1 MADSV
6 PEKQINTGYA
16 LRISVFEG
24 SFAQVHI
31 NLTAGMF
38 LTSFALY
45 LGLNNIGIGFLSAI
59 PAFFTAFAFF
69 SIYLSN
75 FFRSRRRLCVLSS
88 SLGRGVFL
96 IFGIMLLL
104 KIRINSELF
113 FLLII
118 IHNILMSL
126 AGNAWLTWMSSIVPR
141 ERRGSYFAIRNT
153 ILNIIGMIVN
163 VVGGKIIDSF
173 KAVGDIARGLGYL
186 FTGAAVSSTV
196 AAGILSQQPE
206 PKEDLSPPDIRIL
219 FMAALRDQN
228 FRRLLF
234 FVSFWYL
241 LGGMA
246 APFFLVHMLT
256 NLKMSYSTVAIYSIV
271 AGSSSFI
278 FQIIWGKAIDRFKAK
293 PVLMINYTL
302 SACLPI
308 FWLFATP
315 NYLLPIWLDSFF
327 TGIFWTGINL
337 SLFNMV
343 LSLTEDKK
351 LKEGYFATFASI
363 TGIFAFIASLMGG
376 LIAQLL
382 ANVTFEI
389 FGLTF
394 VNYHFLFVFTAIVRL
409 SSGALLARVEERM
422 ATPAFK
428 TLQLLG
434 DYTLRRLQIYRGLV
448 LNTIRFKK

>member
-1 MADSV
+1 MTNSDPVKS
-6 PEKQINTGYA
+6 INASQA

-45 LGLNNIGIGFLSAI
+45 LGLNNVGIGFLSAI

-69 SIYLSN
+69 SIYLSR
-75 FFRSRRRLCVLSS
+75 FLKSRRRLCVLSS
-88 SLGRGVFL
+88 SIGRGVFL
-96 IFGIMLLL
+96 IFGLLL
-104 KIRINSELF
+104 LFRISISNELF
-113 FLLII
+113 FALII

-126 AGNAWLTWMSSIVPR
+126 AGNAWLTWMSSIVPKD
-141 ERRGSYFAIRNT
+141 RRGRYFALRNT
-153 ILNIIGMIVN
+153 ILNVIGMIVN
-163 VVGGKIIDSF
+163 VAGGKILDTF
-173 KAVGDIARGLGYL
+173 KAMGDVAKGLGIL
-186 FTGAAVSSTV
+186 FTGASISSTV

-206 PKEDLSPPDIRIL
+206 PRDDMTPPDIRVL
-219 FMAALRDQN
+219 VMTALRDKN
-228 FRRLLF
+228 FRKLLF

-246 APFFLVHMLT
+246 GPFFLVHMLT

-302 SACLPI
+302 SACLPL

-315 NYLLPIWLDSFF
+315 NFLLPIWLDSFL

-337 SLFNMV
+337 SLFNII

-363 TGIFAFIASLMGG
+363 TGIFAFVASLTGG
-376 LIAQLL
+376 LVAQLL
-382 ANVTFEI
+382 TSVHI
-389 FGLTF
+389 HLLGLTF
-394 VNYHFLFVFTAIVRL
+394 VNYHFLFVFTSLVRL
-409 SSGALLARVEERM
+409 SSGTLLARVEEKK
-422 ATPAFK
+422 AIPAIK
-428 TLQLLG
+428 ALQLLG

-448 LNTIRFKK
+448 LNTVRFKK